1 MLRYIIGVSL
11 IAAVIMFVRVVTDG
25 KMLKKHQYAMW
36 LIIPVYMLICP
47 FLRISVPMPEVV
59 SQLFRENTANI
70 VYAASEDEEAQLSQI
85 HEQHL
90 HGTSGN
96 AAEGEKVEMTSY
108 KLAVFSEDAE
118 PVTETAK
125 APVDP
130 YKILNGIY
138 ITVCASAAAVLVL
151 YNAGFVLY
159 CRRKR
164 EYVGSDPMSGLKIYG
179 LANKGVPFLLFD
191 NIYVDP
197 KDPSPSRYVICHEAC
212 HHKHGDHI
220 WVLLRYLILIVNWYN
235 PVIWLAFILSGR
247 DSELACDEEVIR
259 LSGGSSSEYA
269 MTLIDQIG
277 SASGRVYPFT
287 VSSGFKSGYKIMRNR
302 IVNIKHPAKKSYKV
316 VALSLALLIVIS
328 CFSVLEPM
336 ADSGVDPEDILITDV
351 KAADVRQ
358 APFDYTTDVPE
369 LTKTAPY
376 EMDVAFKRDGEDINA
391 KLFVPKGEGPFATI
405 LMLGD
410 TIWDDGMYAKAAK
423 PFNEKGYV
431 VIVME
436 NRFTEDLHDRLVK
449 STSRLVGDIYFELVL
464 DQFAILDEIRY
475 LSCIDSS
482 EFYMVGDGLG
492 GTISAYTA
500 TQRQSEVKKLILTHP
515 SLSDA
520 QHMTFSKDPELTVR
534 IEEELKGCKVPTD
547 ILENEWNS
555 LYFLKGIA
563 DSMPDCE
570 LIPCTDIEWYCGHG
584 HDNIAVVEEVL
595 NSCLMG

>member
-11 IAAVIMFVRVVTDG
+11 IAAVIMFVRVVTNG

-47 FLRISVPMPEVV
+47 FLRISVPMPEVI
-59 SQLFRENTANI
+59 SQLFRENTANV
-70 VYAASEDEEAQLSQI
+70 VYAASEGDEAQLSQI

-96 AAEGEKVEMTSY
+96 AAGGEKVEMTSY
-108 KLAVFSEDAE
+108 KLAVLSEDAE
-118 PVTETAK
+118 PVSEVSE
-125 APVDP
+125 APADP

-138 ITVCASAAAVLVL
+138 ITVSVSAAAVLAV

-164 EYVGSDPMSGLKIYG
+164 EYLGSDPMSGLKIYG
-179 LANKGVPFLLFD
+179 LAHKGVPFLLFD
-191 NIYVDP
+191 KIYVDP
-197 KDPSPSRYVICHEAC
+197 MDPSPSRYVICHEAC

-287 VSSGFKSGYKIMRNR
+287 LSSGFKSGYKIMRSR
-302 IVNIKHPAKKSYKV
+302 IINIKHPAKKSYKV
-316 VALSLALLIVIS
+316 LALSLALLIVMS

-351 KAADVRQ
+351 EAAAVRQ
-358 APFDYTTDVPE
+358 DPFDYVTDVPE

-376 EMDVAFKRDGEDINA
+376 AMDVAFKRDGENINA
-391 KLFVPKGEGPFATI
+391 RLILPKGEGPFATI
-405 LMLGD
+405 LIFGD
-410 TIWDDGMYAKAAK
+410 VIRDDDMYAKAAET
-423 PFNEKGYV
+423 FNEKGYA

-436 NRFTEDLHDRLVK
+436 NRFTEDLHNRLVK

-464 DQFAILDEIRY
+464 DQFAVMDEIRY
-475 LSCIDSS
+475 LSCIDQS
-482 EFYMVGDGLG
+482 EFYLIGDAIEGQYVANNLHFAAAMAFILMVVLLVCM
-492 GTISAYTA
+492 AFM
-500 TQRQSEVKKLILTHP
+500 QRYANRRASV
-515 SLSDA
+515 
-520 QHMTFSKDPELTVR
+520 
-534 IEEELKGCKVPTD
+534 
-547 ILENEWNS
+547 
-555 LYFLKGIA
+555 
-563 DSMPDCE
+563 
-570 LIPCTDIEWYCGHG
+570 
-584 HDNIAVVEEVL
+584 
-595 NSCLMG
+595 